1 MNNLEKY
8 LARQTFIPSIF
19 SEKTVKNL
27 GLIITIPAYAE
38 KDLLTSLKSLKAC
51 DLPEIGVEVIVII
64 NHPIHTEPA
73 LKRVNE
79 TVYQSA
85 IQWAKENSNSQ
96 IQFLVSHPIELPK
109 KHAGAGLAR
118 KIAMDEAVFRLQN
131 SGFENPII
139 AAFDAD
145 ATCSANYLTE
155 LWKHFLSRPN
165 SLGCSINFEHP
176 IGTEKEST
184 FEIES
189 IIQYE
194 LHLRY
199 YQAALV
205 YAKHPQAEFTVG
217 SSMAVTR
224 NAYVAQ
230 GGMNRRKAGEDFWFM
245 LKLMMAGE
253 ITALTEATVYPSS
266 RESFRVPFGTGRAM
280 TEMSE
285 KGDSTYYTANL
296 KSFELLKIFLTKVE
310 ELYRSPITIDDA
322 LTLKFL
328 ESVNW
333 VESIEEIRSYT
344 TDLESFKKRFYR
356 WFNLFMVMKFF
367 HFLRDEG
374 VSDLPVNKMSNVLF
388 KKWNQAAKSD
398 LSSRDSLQKFR
409 AKKRVQPFDYT
420 LDT

>member
-1 MNNLEKY
+1 MTNIEKY
-8 LARQTFIPSIF
+8 VARQTFMPPIF
-19 SEKTVKNL
+19 EEEVVANL
-27 GLIITIPAYAE
+27 GLVITIPAYAE
-38 KDLLTSLKSLKAC
+38 KDLITSLNSLKSC
-51 DLPEIGVEVIVII
+51 CLPSVGVEVIVII
-64 NHPIHTEPA
+64 NHPIHADAAQIKLNDEVFHLA
-73 LKRVNE
+73 
-79 TVYQSA
+79 SA
-85 IQWAKENSNSQ
+85 WAKENTTAQ
-96 IQFLVSHPIELPK
+96 IQFLVSSPIAMPK

-118 KIAMDEAVFRLQN
+118 KIAMDEAVVRLQK
-131 SGFENPII
+131 SDFENPII

-145 ATCSANYLTE
+145 ATCSENYLVE
-155 LWKHFLSRPN
+155 LWQHFLSHPK

-176 IGTEKEST
+176 IGSDGRSD

-205 YAKHPQAEFTVG
+205 YAGHPQAEFTVG

-253 ITALTEATVYPSS
+253 ISAITNATVYPSS

-285 KGDSTYYTANL
+285 KGDCTYYTANL
-296 KSFELLKIFLTKVE
+296 ESFERLKEFLVNVPG
-310 ELYRSPITIDDA
+310 LYQSEVSVNDP

-328 ESVNW
+328 ESVDWMDN
-333 VESIEEIRSYT
+333 IAEIRSYT
-344 TDLESFKKRFYR
+344 TDLNSFIKRFYR
-356 WFNLFMVMKFF
+356 WMNLFLVMKFF

-374 VSDLPVNKMSNVLF
+374 VEDLPVNEEA
-388 KKWNQAAKSD
+388 KKLISKWGEVASTSTNPRET
-398 LSSRDSLQKFR
+398 LEMFR
-409 AKKRVQPFDYT
+409 TKKRVQPSDYT
-420 LDT
+420 LDN